1 MAASGKTLSLLSFA
15 HIILTFNPAMAK
27 CPKHEVLLHNFK
39 PTYFLDKGETIKAW
53 AMLIPEPWEDNRLI
67 GSLSNTEHLT
77 FSLASQESFSDT
89 HGIGVISRN
98 VTVSLKERK
107 RRNEG
112 HNHASEEGINV
123 LFGVEAFS
131 EDHSCAT
138 LKAETNVTIGCPS
151 NRRIIPRGKPTR
163 CGSFKNFSYVVSSG
177 QQRKISHENDE
188 VSDKTVVYDLL
199 KLGCPLSVQSSEPF
213 KPIIDVYDG
222 ETFVKEVD
230 VNFVLWEQH
239 GRAGY
244 KYSKTMKEVGC
255 VREAQSWEKMI
266 NSMKGGSI
274 ESAWSKENYQ
284 TCFQESADGS
294 ISANNLYER
303 YEILNS
309 SGAASH
315 IVWTDVGTFVFLLKV
330 LDPEF
335 SFCNLTVEFG
345 VQVHGVRSAMQEIPT
360 FVVLGSACL
369 TIVVLMLS
377 AFHTTALCSE

>member
-1 MAASGKTLSLLSFA
+1 
-15 HIILTFNPAMAK
+15 
-27 CPKHEVLLHNFK
+27 
-39 PTYFLDKGETIKAW
+39 
-53 AMLIPEPWEDNRLI
+53 
-67 GSLSNTEHLT
+67 
-77 FSLASQESFSDT
+77 
-89 HGIGVISRN
+89 
-98 VTVSLKERK
+98 
-107 RRNEG
+107 
-112 HNHASEEGINV
+112 EEGINV

-138 LKAETNVTIGCPS
+138 LKAVSICASVALVLSEQLH
-151 NRRIIPRGKPTR
+151 KPTR

-230 VNFVLWEQH
+230 VNYVLWEQH

-255 VREAQSWEKMI
+255 MREAQSWEKMI

-274 ESAWSKENYQ
+274 ESAWSRENYQ

-294 ISANNLYER
+294 ISADNLYER

-369 TIVVLMLS
+369 TIMALMLS